1 MPIKQENEI
10 TIRILCSKEEL
21 IKHLEEKG
29 LKKGRKFR
37 LDDHYLI
44 PKILKIEELTIREIL
59 SKAVIIRNID
69 NYGKKVNKITFKNKN
84 INEKGEIVSQTATS
98 CEVLDYTEAI
108 RFFEE
113 LGYYEIMNIIEDDII
128 YYNDKIELAIK
139 DVYNGDLLIETETNK
154 NITTI
159 EELKKMIE
167 GLEIPF
173 EKENYFVKKA
183 EEMLGETLDE
193 MKGLIW
199 KKKH

>member
-21 IKHLEEKG
+21 IRHLEEKG
-29 LKKGRKFR
+29 LKKWRKFT

-44 PKILKIEELTIREIL
+44 PKILKLEELTVREIL
-59 SKAVIIRNID
+59 AKAVIVRNID
-69 NYGKKVNKITFKNKN
+69 NDGKKVNKITFKKKN
-84 INEKGEIVSQTATS
+84 INEKGEMVSQTATS

-108 RFFEE
+108 RLFEE

-139 DVYNGDLLIETETNK
+139 DVYNGDLLIETETNN

-159 EELKKMIE
+159 EELKEIIE
-167 GLEIPF
+167 SLEIPF
-173 EKENYFVKKA
+173 EKDNYFVKKA
-183 EEMLGETLDE
+183 EERIGKVLNKSEN
-193 MKGLIW
+193 
-199 KKKH
+199 

>member
-1 MPIKQENEI
+1 MPINQENEI

-21 IKHLEEKG
+21 IKHLEENG
-29 LKKGRKFR
+29 LKKGRIFR

-44 PKILKIEELTIREIL
+44 PKKLKAEELKVREIL

-69 NYGKKVNKITFKNKN
+69 NDGKKVNKITFKKKN

-98 CEVLDYTEAI
+98 CEVIDYTEGI
-108 RFFEE
+108 KLFEE

-139 DVYNGDLLIETETNK
+139 DIENGDLLIETETNK

-159 EELKKMIE
+159 EELKKIIE
-167 GLEIPF
+167 KLEISF
-173 EKENYFVKKA
+173 EKDNYFVKKA
-183 EEMLGETLDE
+183 EERLRGILAE
-193 MKGLIW
+193 
-199 KKKH
+199 KKY

>member
-29 LKKGRKFR
+29 LKKGRRFR

-44 PKILKIEELTIREIL
+44 PKILKVEELKVREIL
-59 SKAVIIRNID
+59 SKAVIVRNID
-69 NYGKKVNKITFKNKN
+69 NDGKIVNKIIFKNKN

-139 DVYNGDLLIETETNK
+139 DVYNGDLFIETETNK
-154 NITTI
+154 NIQTI

-167 GLEIPF
+167 SLEIPF
-173 EKENYFVKKA
+173 EKDNYFVKKA
-183 EEMLGETLDE
+183 EETLDKILKE
-193 MKGLIW
+193 KEC
-199 KKKH
+199 

>member
-1 MPIKQENEI
+1 MPIKQENEL

-29 LKKGRKFR
+29 LKKGRRFR
-37 LDDHYLI
+37 LNDHYLI
-44 PKILKIEELTIREIL
+44 PKTLKIEELTVREIL

-69 NYGKKVNKITFKNKN
+69 NDGEIVNKITFKNKN

-98 CEVLDYTEAI
+98 CEVIDYTEGI
-108 RFFEE
+108 RLFEE

-154 NITTI
+154 NIQTI

-167 GLEIPF
+167 SLEIPF
-173 EKENYFVKKA
+173 EKDNYFVKKA
-183 EEMLGETLDE
+183 EETLDKILKE
-193 MKGLIW
+193 KEC
-199 KKKH
+199 

>member
-29 LKKGRKFR
+29 LKKGRIFR

-44 PKILKIEELTIREIL
+44 PKTLKIEELTVREIL

-69 NYGKKVNKITFKNKN
+69 NDGKKVNKITFKKKN

-98 CEVLDYTEAI
+98 CEVIDYTEGI
-108 RFFEE
+108 KLFEE

-128 YYNDKIELAIK
+128 YYNDNIELAIK
-139 DVYNGDLLIETETNK
+139 DVYNGELLIEIETNK

-159 EELKKMIE
+159 EELKKIIE
-167 GLEIPF
+167 KLEIPF
-173 EKENYFVKKA
+173 EKDNYFVKKA
-183 EEMLGETLDE
+183 EERLRGILAE
-193 MKGLIW
+193 
-199 KKKH
+199 KKY

>member
-29 LKKGRKFR
+29 LKKGRIFR

-44 PKILKIEELTIREIL
+44 PKTLKIEELTVREIL

-69 NYGKKVNKITFKNKN
+69 NDGKKVNKITFKKKN
-84 INEKGEIVSQTATS
+84 INENGEIVSQTATS
-98 CEVLDYTEAI
+98 CEVIDYTEGI
-108 RFFEE
+108 KLFEE

-128 YYNDKIELAIK
+128 YYNDNIELAIE
-139 DVYNGDLLIETETNK
+139 DIYNGDLLIETETNK

-159 EELKKMIE
+159 EELKKIIE
-167 GLEIPF
+167 NLEIPF

-183 EEMLGETLDE
+183 EERLRGILAE
-193 MKGLIW
+193 
-199 KKKH
+199 KKY

>member
-1 MPIKQENEI
+1 MPIKQENEL

-29 LKKGRKFR
+29 LKKGRRFR
-37 LDDHYLI
+37 LNDHYLI
-44 PKILKIEELTIREIL
+44 PKTLKIEELTVREIL

-69 NYGKKVNKITFKNKN
+69 NDGEIVNKITFKKKN

-98 CEVLDYTEAI
+98 CEVIDYTEGI
-108 RFFEE
+108 RLFEE

-139 DVYNGDLLIETETNK
+139 DIYNGDLLIEIETNN

-159 EELKKMIE
+159 EELKEIIE
-167 GLEIPF
+167 SLEIPF

-183 EEMLGETLDE
+183 EETLDKILKE
-193 MKGLIW
+193 KEC
-199 KKKH
+199 

>member
-10 TIRILCSKEEL
+10 TIRISCSKEEL
-21 IKHLEEKG
+21 IKHLEGKG

-44 PKILKIEELTIREIL
+44 SKTLKKEELTVREIL
-59 SKAVIIRNID
+59 SKAVIIRNIGND
-69 NYGKKVNKITFKNKN
+69 GKIVNKITFKKKN

-98 CEVLDYTEAI
+98 CEVFDYTEGI
-108 RFFEE
+108 RLFEE

-154 NITTI
+154 NIKTI
-159 EELKKMIE
+159 EELKKIIE
-167 GLEIPF
+167 SLEIPF

-183 EEMLGETLDE
+183 EDILRIIFAE
-193 MKGLIW
+193 
-199 KKKH
+199 KKY

>member
-37 LDDHYLI
+37 LNDHYLI
-44 PKILKIEELTIREIL
+44 PKKLKIEELTVREIL
-59 SKAVIIRNID
+59 SKAVIVRNIEND
-69 NYGKKVNKITFKNKN
+69 GKIVNKITFKNKN

-98 CEVLDYTEAI
+98 CEVIDYTEGI
-108 RFFEE
+108 RLFEE

-139 DVYNGDLLIETETNK
+139 DIYNGDLLIETETNE
-154 NITTI
+154 NIKKI
-159 EELKKMIE
+159 EELKEIIE
-167 GLEIPF
+167 SLEILF
-173 EKENYFVKKA
+173 EKDNYFVKKA
-183 EEMLGETLDE
+183 EERLGKVLNRSEN
-193 MKGLIW
+193 
-199 KKKH
+199 

>member
-10 TIRILCSKEEL
+10 TIRILCSREEL

-44 PKILKIEELTIREIL
+44 PKTLKIEELTVREIL

-69 NYGKKVNKITFKNKN
+69 NDGKKVNKITFKKKN
-84 INEKGEIVSQTATS
+84 INEKGEIVSQAATS
-98 CEVLDYTEAI
+98 CEVMDYTEGI
-108 RFFEE
+108 RLFEE

-128 YYNDKIELAIK
+128 YYNDNIELAIK
-139 DVYNGDLLIETETNK
+139 DIYNGDLLIETETNK

-159 EELKKMIE
+159 EELKKIIE
-167 GLEIPF
+167 NLEIPF

-183 EEMLGETLDE
+183 EERLAKILEE
-193 MKGLIW
+193 KEY
-199 KKKH
+199 

>member
-1 MPIKQENEI
+1 MPIKRENEI

-29 LKKGRKFR
+29 LKKGRRFR

-44 PKILKIEELTIREIL
+44 PKILKLEELTVREIL

-69 NYGKKVNKITFKNKN
+69 NDGKIVNKITFKKKN
-84 INEKGEIVSQTATS
+84 INEKGEIVSQAATS
-98 CEVLDYTEAI
+98 CEVMDYTEGI
-108 RFFEE
+108 RLFEE

-139 DVYNGDLLIETETNK
+139 DIYNGDLLIETETNK

-159 EELKKMIE
+159 EKLKEIIE
-167 GLEIPF
+167 SLEIPF

-183 EEMLGETLDE
+183 EERLGKVLNRSEN
-193 MKGLIW
+193 
-199 KKKH
+199 

>member
-29 LKKGRKFR
+29 LKKGRIFR

-44 PKILKIEELTIREIL
+44 PKKLKAEELKVREIL

-69 NYGKKVNKITFKNKN
+69 NDGKKVNKIIFKKKN

-98 CEVLDYTEAI
+98 CEVIDYTEGI
-108 RFFEE
+108 KLFEE

-139 DVYNGDLLIETETNK
+139 DIENGDLLIETETNK

-159 EELKKMIE
+159 EELKKIIE
-167 GLEIPF
+167 KLEISF
-173 EKENYFVKKA
+173 EKDNYFVKKA
-183 EEMLGETLDE
+183 EERLRGILAE
-193 MKGLIW
+193 
-199 KKKH
+199 KKY

>member
-10 TIRILCSKEEL
+10 TIRILCLKEEL

-44 PKILKIEELTIREIL
+44 PKTLKKEELTVREIL

-69 NYGKKVNKITFKNKN
+69 NDGKNVNKITFKKKN

-98 CEVLDYTEAI
+98 CEVFDYTESI
-108 RFFEE
+108 RLFEE

-154 NITTI
+154 NVTTI
-159 EELKKMIE
+159 EELKERIE
-167 GLEIPF
+167 RLEIPF

-183 EEMLGETLDE
+183 EERLGKVLNKSENQN
-193 MKGLIW
+193 I
-199 KKKH
+199 

>member
-37 LDDHYLI
+37 LNDHYLI
-44 PKILKIEELTIREIL
+44 PKTLKLEELTVREIL

-69 NYGKKVNKITFKNKN
+69 NDGKIVNKITFKKKN

-98 CEVLDYTEAI
+98 CEVMDYTEDI
-108 RFFEE
+108 RLFEE

-139 DVYNGDLLIETETNK
+139 DIYNGDLLIETETNN
-154 NITTI
+154 NIKTI

-167 GLEIPF
+167 RLEILF
-173 EKENYFVKKA
+173 EKDNYFVKKA
-183 EEMLGETLDE
+183 EETLDKILKE
-193 MKGLIW
+193 KEC
-199 KKKH
+199 

>member
-10 TIRILCSKEEL
+10 TIRILCSKEKL
-21 IKHLEEKG
+21 IKCLEEKG

-44 PKILKIEELTIREIL
+44 PKKLKVEELTVREIL

-69 NYGKKVNKITFKNKN
+69 NDGKKVNKITFKKKN

-98 CEVLDYTEAI
+98 CEVIDYTEGI
-108 RFFEE
+108 KLFEE

-139 DVYNGDLLIETETNK
+139 DIENGDLLIETETNK
-154 NITTI
+154 NITTN
-159 EELKKMIE
+159 EELKKIIE
-167 GLEIPF
+167 KLEIPF

-183 EEMLGETLDE
+183 EERLRGILAE
-193 MKGLIW
+193 
-199 KKKH
+199 KKY

>member
-29 LKKGRKFR
+29 LKKGRRFR

-44 PKILKIEELTIREIL
+44 PKTLKKEELTVREIL

-69 NYGKKVNKITFKNKN
+69 NDGKIVNKIIFKKKN

-98 CEVLDYTEAI
+98 CEVIDYTEGI
-108 RFFEE
+108 RLFEE
-113 LGYYEIMNIIEDDII
+113 LGYHEIMNIIEDDII

-139 DVYNGDLLIETETNK
+139 DIYNGDLLIETETNN

-159 EELKKMIE
+159 EELKEIIE
-167 GLEIPF
+167 SLEISY

-183 EEMLGETLDE
+183 EERLGKVIDE
-193 MKGLIW
+193 
-199 KKKH
+199 KKY

>member
-21 IKHLEEKG
+21 IKCLEEKG

-44 PKILKIEELTIREIL
+44 PKILKLEELTIREIL

-69 NYGKKVNKITFKNKN
+69 NDGKKVNKITFKKKN

-98 CEVLDYTEAI
+98 CEVIDYTEGI
-108 RFFEE
+108 RLFEE
-113 LGYYEIMNIIEDDII
+113 LGYYEIMNIIENDII

-139 DVYNGDLLIETETNK
+139 DIYNGDLLIETETNE
-154 NITTI
+154 NIKKI
-159 EELKKMIE
+159 EELKEIIE
-167 GLEIPF
+167 SLEISF

-183 EEMLGETLDE
+183 EERLGKVIDE
-193 MKGLIW
+193 
-199 KKKH
+199 KKY

>member
-37 LDDHYLI
+37 LNDHYLI
-44 PKILKIEELTIREIL
+44 PKKLKIEELTVREIL

-69 NYGKKVNKITFKNKN
+69 NDGKSVNKITFKNKN

-98 CEVLDYTEAI
+98 CEVLDYTEGI
-108 RFFEE
+108 RLFEE

-139 DVYNGDLLIETETNK
+139 DVYNGDLFIETETETNK
-154 NITTI
+154 NIQTI

-167 GLEIPF
+167 SLEIPF
-173 EKENYFVKKA
+173 EKDNYFVKKA
-183 EEMLGETLDE
+183 EETLDKILKE
-193 MKGLIW
+193 KEC
-199 KKKH
+199 

>member
-44 PKILKIEELTIREIL
+44 PKTLKIEELTVREIL

-69 NYGKKVNKITFKNKN
+69 NDGKKVNKITFKKKN

-98 CEVLDYTEAI
+98 CEVLDYTESI
-108 RFFEE
+108 RLFEE

-139 DVYNGDLLIETETNK
+139 DIYNGDILMEIETNNNT
-154 NITTI
+154 TTI
-159 EELKKMIE
+159 EELKEIIE
-167 GLEIPF
+167 SLEISF

-183 EEMLGETLDE
+183 EERLGKVLDE
-193 MKGLIW
+193 
-199 KKKH
+199 KKY

>member
-21 IKHLEEKG
+21 IKCLEEKG

-37 LDDHYLI
+37 LNDHYLI
-44 PKILKIEELTIREIL
+44 PKILRVEELTGREIL

-69 NYGKKVNKITFKNKN
+69 NDGKKVNKITFKKKN

-98 CEVLDYTEAI
+98 CEVMDYTEGI
-108 RFFEE
+108 RLFEE
-113 LGYYEIMNIIEDDII
+113 LGYYEIINIIEDDII

-139 DVYNGDLLIETETNK
+139 DVYNGDLLMEIETNNNT
-154 NITTI
+154 TTI
-159 EELKKMIE
+159 EELKEIIE
-167 GLEIPF
+167 SLEISF

-183 EEMLGETLDE
+183 EERLGKVLNKSEN
-193 MKGLIW
+193 
-199 KKKH
+199 

>member
-29 LKKGRKFR
+29 LKKGRRFR

-44 PKILKIEELTIREIL
+44 PKILKLEELTVREIL

-69 NYGKKVNKITFKNKN
+69 NDGKIVNKITFKKKN
-84 INEKGEIVSQTATS
+84 INEKGEIVSQAATS
-98 CEVLDYTEAI
+98 CEVMDYTEGI
-108 RFFEE
+108 RLFEE

-128 YYNDKIELAIK
+128 YYNDNIEIAIK
-139 DVYNGDLLIETETNK
+139 DVYNGDLLIETETNN

-159 EELKKMIE
+159 EELKEIIE
-167 GLEIPF
+167 SLEIPF
-173 EKENYFVKKA
+173 EKDNYFVKKA
-183 EEMLGETLDE
+183 EERLGKVLDE
-193 MKGLIW
+193 R
-199 KKKH
+199 

>member
-1 MPIKQENEI
+1 MIIKLYELLIKQENEI
-10 TIRILCSKEEL
+10 IIRILCSKEEL
-21 IKHLEEKG
+21 IKHIEEKG

-44 PKILKIEELTIREIL
+44 PKILKIEELTVREIL

-69 NYGKKVNKITFKNKN
+69 NYGKKVNKITFKKKN

-98 CEVLDYTEAI
+98 CEVIDYIEGI
-108 RFFEE
+108 KLFEE

-139 DVYNGDLLIETETNK
+139 DIENGDLLIEIETNK

-159 EELKKMIE
+159 EELKKIIE
-167 GLEIPF
+167 KLEIPF

-183 EEMLGETLDE
+183 EERLRGILAE
-193 MKGLIW
+193 
-199 KKKH
+199 KKY

>member
-37 LDDHYLI
+37 LNDHYLI
-44 PKILKIEELTIREIL
+44 PKTLKIEELTIREIL
-59 SKAVIIRNID
+59 SKAVIIRNIEND
-69 NYGKKVNKITFKNKN
+69 GKIVNKITFKKKN

-98 CEVLDYTEAI
+98 CEVFDYTEGI
-108 RFFEE
+108 RLFEE

-128 YYNDKIELAIK
+128 YYNDNIEIAIK
-139 DVYNGDLLIETETNK
+139 DVYNGDLLIETETNN

-159 EELKKMIE
+159 EELKEIIE
-167 GLEIPF
+167 SLEIPF
-173 EKENYFVKKA
+173 EKDNYFVKKA
-183 EEMLGETLDE
+183 EERLGKVLNKIE
-193 MKGLIW
+193 
-199 KKKH
+199 H

>member
-1 MPIKQENEI
+1 MPIKQENEL

-29 LKKGRKFR
+29 LKKGRRFR
-37 LDDHYLI
+37 LNDHYLI
-44 PKILKIEELTIREIL
+44 SKTLKIEELTVREIL

-69 NYGKKVNKITFKNKN
+69 NDGEIVNKITFKKKN

-98 CEVLDYTEAI
+98 CEVIDYTEGI
-108 RFFEE
+108 RLFEE

-139 DVYNGDLLIETETNK
+139 DIYNGDLLIEIETNN

-159 EELKKMIE
+159 EELKEIIE
-167 GLEIPF
+167 SLEIPF

-183 EEMLGETLDE
+183 EETLDKILKE
-193 MKGLIW
+193 KEC
-199 KKKH
+199 

>member
-10 TIRILCSKEEL
+10 TIRILCSKEKL

-29 LKKGRKFR
+29 LKKGRRFR
-37 LDDHYLI
+37 LNDHYLI
-44 PKILKIEELTIREIL
+44 PKTLKLEELTIREIL

-69 NYGKKVNKITFKNKN
+69 NDGKIVNKITFKKKN

-98 CEVLDYTEAI
+98 CEVMDYTEGI
-108 RFFEE
+108 RLFEE

-128 YYNDKIELAIK
+128 YYNDNIELAIK

-154 NITTI
+154 NIQTI

-167 GLEIPF
+167 RLEILF
-173 EKENYFVKKA
+173 EKDNYFVKKA
-183 EEMLGETLDE
+183 EETLDKILKE
-193 MKGLIW
+193 KEC
-199 KKKH
+199 

>member
-1 MPIKQENEI
+1 MLIKQENEI

-21 IKHLEEKG
+21 VKHSEEKG
-29 LKKGRKFR
+29 LQKGRKFR

-44 PKILKIEELTIREIL
+44 PKMLKIEELTVREIL

-69 NYGKKVNKITFKNKN
+69 NDGKKVNKITFKKKN

-98 CEVLDYTEAI
+98 CEVIDYTEGI
-108 RFFEE
+108 KLFEE

-139 DVYNGDLLIETETNK
+139 DIENGDLLIETETNK

-159 EELKKMIE
+159 EELKKIIE
-167 GLEIPF
+167 NLEIPF

-183 EEMLGETLDE
+183 EERLRGILAE
-193 MKGLIW
+193 
-199 KKKH
+199 KKY

>member
-10 TIRILCSKEEL
+10 TIRILCSKEKL
-21 IKHLEEKG
+21 IKCLEEKG

-44 PKILKIEELTIREIL
+44 PKILKMEELTVREIL
-59 SKAVIIRNID
+59 SKAVIVRNID
-69 NYGKKVNKITFKNKN
+69 NDGEIVNKITFKNKI

-98 CEVLDYTEAI
+98 CEVIDYTEGI
-108 RFFEE
+108 KLFEE

-139 DVYNGDLLIETETNK
+139 DVYNGDLLIETETNN
-154 NITTI
+154 NIKII

-167 GLEIPF
+167 RLEIPF
-173 EKENYFVKKA
+173 EKDNYFVKKA
-183 EEMLGETLDE
+183 EERIGKVLNKSEN
-193 MKGLIW
+193 
-199 KKKH
+199 

>member
-37 LDDHYLI
+37 LNDHYLI
-44 PKILKIEELTIREIL
+44 PKKLKIEELTVREIL
-59 SKAVIIRNID
+59 SKAVIVRNIEND
-69 NYGKKVNKITFKNKN
+69 GKIVNKITFKNKN

-98 CEVLDYTEAI
+98 CEVIDYTEGI
-108 RFFEE
+108 RLFEE

-139 DVYNGDLLIETETNK
+139 DIYNGDLLIETETNN
-154 NITTI
+154 NIKTI
-159 EELKKMIE
+159 EELKEIIE
-167 GLEIPF
+167 SLEILF
-173 EKENYFVKKA
+173 EKDNYFVKKA
-183 EEMLGETLDE
+183 EERLGKVLNRSEN
-193 MKGLIW
+193 
-199 KKKH
+199 

>member
-10 TIRILCSKEEL
+10 TIRILCLKEEL

-44 PKILKIEELTIREIL
+44 PKKLKVEELTVREIL

-69 NYGKKVNKITFKNKN
+69 NDGKKVNKITFKKKN

-98 CEVLDYTEAI
+98 CEVIDYIEGI
-108 RFFEE
+108 KLFEE

-139 DVYNGDLLIETETNK
+139 DIYNGDLLIEIETNK

-159 EELKKMIE
+159 EELKKIIE
-167 GLEIPF
+167 KLEIPF

-183 EEMLGETLDE
+183 EERLRGILAE
-193 MKGLIW
+193 
-199 KKKH
+199 KKY

>member
-37 LDDHYLI
+37 LNDHYLI
-44 PKILKIEELTIREIL
+44 PKTLKLEELTIREIL
-59 SKAVIIRNID
+59 SKAVIIRNIEND
-69 NYGKKVNKITFKNKN
+69 GKIVNKITFKKKN
-84 INEKGEIVSQTATS
+84 INEKGEIVSQAATS
-98 CEVLDYTEAI
+98 CEVMDYTEGI
-108 RFFEE
+108 RLFEE

-128 YYNDKIELAIK
+128 YYNDDIELAIK
-139 DVYNGDLLIETETNK
+139 DIYNGDLLIEIETNN

-159 EELKKMIE
+159 KELKEIIE
-167 GLEIPF
+167 SLEIPF

-183 EEMLGETLDE
+183 EETLD
-193 MKGLIW
+193 KIL
-199 KKKH
+199 K